1 MSREK
6 ADYSALLAD
15 KNKCSLGAL
24 DIFDKVINLK
34 LTTSEKDTNGNSFK
48 KNEYIIRSDYEM
60 YFPELMSAVSKG
72 RFDSL
77 ANKSTCYI
85 RKCTYKPSIK
95 VQYKRVSMSTP
106 IAIDIFIN
114 NFYMLDKSGKMI
126 KSFNNES
133 FQLTKVELAMGY
145 FGQFE
150 ASMGGKDV
158 TEVTTDQLFNFDANA
173 LKGNGITLITMSD
186 VNYVQTDKLP
196 PDMTVHI
203 HGFVGNLYSDKLQDL
218 SVEKGLP
225 TNYEEIISK
234 ETVIN
239 YNNMN
244 KNKRTTIL
252 EETFYQAVTRNWVR
266 EGSLPKDTTIKLMN
280 TENFTVAGTL
290 SDEDAEKYG
299 VQVYFSDGAK
309 KFAEKYDEEKVQVD
323 AEGNKVV
330 PEALKIP
337 SASTAIEKANAVKNT
352 YALDNFCVTPIPS
365 SGNLLLYLAEEQTT
379 PSKML
384 KDTLLESEYAKDTV
398 ELYWKDKLPAVY
410 NITVDAL
417 CTIVCPFFFFL
428 NPFQKFYFK
437 TRYALGGLVSYY
449 ANFNASEDEFYAL
462 WQTVSF
468 ATVEDVNECTIVC
481 TGKKQE
487 ES

>member
-1 MSREK
+1 MSNEK
-6 ADYSALLAD
+6 APNTALLAD
-15 KNKCSLGAL
+15 KNKCKLGAL

-34 LTTSEKDTNGNSFK
+34 LTISEKDANGNWVEK
-48 KNEYIIRSDYEM
+48 EPYIIRSDYEM
-60 YFPELMSAVSKG
+60 YFPNLMNSVASG
-72 RFDSL
+72 SFDGITQ
-77 ANKSTCYI
+77 KPTCYI

-106 IAIDIFIN
+106 IAVDIFIN

-126 KSFNNES
+126 RSFNNET

-145 FGQFE
+145 FGQF
-150 ASMGGKDV
+150 AAGMGGKEVSTV
-158 TEVTTDQLFNFDANA
+158 TVEQLFDFNA
-173 LKGNGITLITMSD
+173 EKLKGNGITLITMSN

-203 HGFVGNLYSDKLQDL
+203 HGFVGALYSDRLQDL

-225 TNYEEIISK
+225 TDFENIISK

-244 KNKRTTIL
+244 KNKRKTIL
-252 EETFYQAVTRNWVR
+252 EETFYQEITRHWVR
-266 EGSLPKDTTIKLMN
+266 EGSLSKSITNSLSN
-280 TENFTVAGTL
+280 TDAF
-290 SDEDAEKYG
+290 SDADAEKYG
-299 VQVYFSDGAK
+299 VQVYFSEGAK
-309 KFAEKYDEEKVQVD
+309 KFAQKYDKDKIQID
-323 AEGNKVV
+323 ADDNKVI
-330 PEALKIP
+330 PKALKIS
-337 SASTAIEKANAVKNT
+337 SANTAIEKANVIKNA
-352 YALDNFCVTPIPS
+352 YALDSLCITPIPS
-365 SGNLLLYLAEEQTT
+365 NGNLLVYLAEEQTT
-379 PSKML
+379 LSKVL
-384 KDTLLESEYAKDTV
+384 TGTPLEEIYKKDTV
-398 ELYWKDKLPAVY
+398 ELYWKNKLPAVY

-437 TRYALGGLVSYY
+437 SRYALSGLVSYY
-449 ANFNASEDEFYAL
+449 ANFNAAENEFYAL

-487 ES
+487 GE